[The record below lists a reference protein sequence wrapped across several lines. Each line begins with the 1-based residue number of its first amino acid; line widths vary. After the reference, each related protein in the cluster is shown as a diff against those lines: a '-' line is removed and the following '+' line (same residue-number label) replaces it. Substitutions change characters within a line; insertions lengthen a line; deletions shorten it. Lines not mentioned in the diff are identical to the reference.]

1 MNTRIWDNPYS
12 GQVRLQ
18 KGMYTS
24 EGVVEIYCN
33 DQWGTVCDGGEFG
46 PTEASTVC
54 RELGYYSGRTGG
66 S

>member
-1 MNTRIWDNPYS
+1 
-12 GQVRLQ
+12 
-18 KGMYTS
+18 MYTS

-46 PTEASTVC
+46 PNEADTVC
-54 RELGYYSGRTGG
+54 EDLGYSSGRTGG